1 MSSIGRKPKQETGL
15 GMNERVD
22 GAIDD
27 TYNATSRFS
36 LQTELPSI
44 DTVDMIS
51 AQRKFKHNAQDVSLT
66 EVLDAEEVMVDGLR
80 TATQTSLVKHYE
92 EAFRQKDIIRN
103 QHKGDEVK
111 INYNSTNNSKMS
123 HIGKQM
129 SQGPHGEN
137 ILNNYASNNSI

>member
-1 MSSIGRKPKQETGL
+1 MSSIGRKNPKQESGL

-51 AQRKFKHNAQDVSLT
+51 A
-66 EVLDAEEVMVDGLR
+66 
-80 TATQTSLVKHYE
+80 
-92 EAFRQKDIIRN
+92 
-103 QHKGDEVK
+103 
-111 INYNSTNNSKMS
+111 
-123 HIGKQM
+123 
-129 SQGPHGEN
+129 
-137 ILNNYASNNSI
+137 